1 MDGGIRMKERSAFW
15 DNYKG
20 FLILLVVFGHFI
32 YNRAV
37 MASGGAIDLI
47 FTLIYL
53 FHMPAFV
60 FSSGYFSRSENAR
73 SAKAVVRL
81 VLYYLVFNT
90 LLMLCYTVYRRQLPL
105 LLTPYGS
112 FWYLLCLIV
121 WRLSVPYLSKVKGM
135 LPLSVVAALLVG
147 FWAEISNVLALSR
160 AVVFFPFFLL
170 GYRFDAERWLTK
182 IKERKLLFKLLGIIL
197 AVLAAAAM
205 CYAGRRYHL
214 DVNMLCGLPYAYG
227 KTDLLRRGLIF
238 LCAGVGIVM
247 LLLVIP
253 HRRIPVLTNVGKN
266 SLLIYVIHRFVV
278 LVFDIVVPANLPAM
292 YHLALALAATA
303 VTVLIFGMD
312 KVSVPITACFDRAAA
327 AVTDKDPKKGRS
339 VVAVLVVA
347 ALVVGSLPL
356 ARPVLRKLFPQP
368 GPVVCADPEKAVE
381 DSVVIAY
388 VGDLVLLKE
397 QVASGYDEETDTY
410 DFSEMFR
417 YVEPYLSAADLAVGV
432 LEGPMAGEEAGYSTS
447 DYDDGNDFY
456 LNFPDEFA
464 SNIKASGIDLVT
476 TANNHVMDRGAEG
489 ALRTLD
495 VLDEAGLAHTG
506 TYRDEAERNEL
517 LIMEAG
523 GLQIAVLSYT
533 QLVNGYTAEGMEA
546 KFPGLTAIMPEEGS
560 SAYKA
565 LVQDIEKDFER
576 ARQSGA
582 DVIMVMPHMGT
593 QFSLKTDAFQ
603 KKWNKFFAE
612 QGADVILG
620 DHTHCPQ
627 PLEQI
632 GDTLVVNCPGNL
644 ADGYTGHNSDAKALV
659 EIYLDPDS
667 GKVRGSAII
676 PMYTQEFERG
686 YYRAL
691 PIYDVFANEE
701 LKAEMWSRDLER
713 MKEVQTLVTETMLGE
728 RIPISKAKQRYY
740 YIGGVYCP

>member
-1 MDGGIRMKERSAFW
+1 MKERSAFW

-182 IKERKLLFKLLGIIL
+182 IKERNLLFKLLGIIL

-312 KVSVPITACFDRAAA
+312 SSIPSICPGLCFISFAECRLKAKVVVEDTKGIPSFRATALPQTAMESATIQSGLNRSISAQTMSSRERVVSTRTRVDRARSEPSRAA
-327 AVTDKDPKKGRS
+327 SSCVSR
-339 VVAVLVVA
+339 
-347 ALVVGSLPL
+347 
-356 ARPVLRKLFPQP
+356 
-368 GPVVCADPEKAVE
+368 
-381 DSVVIAY
+381 
-388 VGDLVLLKE
+388 
-397 QVASGYDEETDTY
+397 
-410 DFSEMFR
+410 
-417 YVEPYLSAADLAVGV
+417 
-432 LEGPMAGEEAGYSTS
+432 
-447 DYDDGNDFY
+447 
-456 LNFPDEFA
+456 
-464 SNIKASGIDLVT
+464 
-476 TANNHVMDRGAEG
+476 
-489 ALRTLD
+489 
-495 VLDEAGLAHTG
+495 
-506 TYRDEAERNEL
+506 
-517 LIMEAG
+517 
-523 GLQIAVLSYT
+523 
-533 QLVNGYTAEGMEA
+533 
-546 KFPGLTAIMPEEGS
+546 S
-560 SAYKA
+560 SA
-565 LVQDIEKDFER
+565 
-576 ARQSGA
+576 S
-582 DVIMVMPHMGT
+582 
-593 QFSLKTDAFQ
+593 
-603 KKWNKFFAE
+603 
-612 QGADVILG
+612 
-620 DHTHCPQ
+620 
-627 PLEQI
+627 
-632 GDTLVVNCPGNL
+632 
-644 ADGYTGHNSDAKALV
+644 
-659 EIYLDPDS
+659 
-667 GKVRGSAII
+667 
-676 PMYTQEFERG
+676 
-686 YYRAL
+686 
-691 PIYDVFANEE
+691 
-701 LKAEMWSRDLER
+701 
-713 MKEVQTLVTETMLGE
+713 
-728 RIPISKAKQRYY
+728 
-740 YIGGVYCP
+740 